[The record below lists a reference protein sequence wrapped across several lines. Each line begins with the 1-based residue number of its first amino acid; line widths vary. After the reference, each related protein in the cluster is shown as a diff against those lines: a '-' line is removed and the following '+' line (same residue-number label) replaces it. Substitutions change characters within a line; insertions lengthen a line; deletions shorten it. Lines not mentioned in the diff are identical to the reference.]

1 MSRTKSAGWVTLL
14 LVVLGGC
21 GDDTGSENP
30 TTQTNRVL
38 LSQPRPD
45 EVSTVIDQSRLAAE
59 PGQEIPVD
67 LLGVNLGSS
76 EAPVKVIEFVDFG
89 CGYCR
94 RFQLETFPTVRAEF
108 IETGMIEWKFLPFI
122 TGMFPNSPAVT
133 EAAECALEQG
143 PRLFEGFAD
152 RLWDRQSE
160 WKGSSEPAA
169 LVRSWILELGGD
181 EAGYDGCLGEDRRL
195 GRVQNATALAGA
207 LGIRATPT
215 FWVVG
220 GGPIQGALPLE
231 AFRQVFTAVYE
242 QVTAS
247 TEPGV

>member
-1 MSRTKSAGWVTLL
+1 M
-14 LVVLGGC
+14 LVVVLAGC
-21 GDDTGSENP
+21 GGDAGPENP
-30 TTQTNRVL
+30 TTETSRML

-45 EVSTVIDQSRLAAE
+45 EVSTVIDQSQLAAE

-76 EAPVKVIEFVDFG
+76 DAPVKVIEFVDFG

-108 IETGMIEWKFLPFI
+108 IETGMLEWKFLPFV

-143 PRLFEGFAD
+143 PRLFAGFSD

-160 WKGSSEPAA
+160 WKGSSDPAA
-169 LVRSWILELGGD
+169 LARSWILELGGE
-181 EAGYDGCLGEDRRL
+181 EAGYDGCLEEERRL

-247 TEPGV
+247 AEPGA